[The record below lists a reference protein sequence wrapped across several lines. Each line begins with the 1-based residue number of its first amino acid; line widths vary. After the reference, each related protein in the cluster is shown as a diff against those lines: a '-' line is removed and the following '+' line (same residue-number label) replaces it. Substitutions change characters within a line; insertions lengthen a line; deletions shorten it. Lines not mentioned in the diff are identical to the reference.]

1 MSKISVAHRVLL
13 LAALAVSACYDEPT
27 HPSTTSALP
36 EEPSRLVISSPLP
49 FIALGAGI
57 IHSCA
62 VRQGGVVECW
72 GLDAY
77 GQAPASR
84 YSADPGHSS
93 FIQVAA
99 SSAYTCGLR
108 DDEAVECWGEIA
120 TINPP
125 PVMPRGYVQIAGGR
139 DHTCALVSAG
149 VVNGVVE
156 CWGSNITVR
165 LPQLRLLPRG
175 ASHRWMVASTTL
187 ARCAVT
193 GWSSAG
199 GQGR

>member
-13 LAALAVSACYDEPT
+13 LAALAVSACDDEPT

-36 EEPSRLVISSPLP
+36 EEPSRLVISSPLR

-72 GLDAY
+72 GSDAY

-84 YSADPGHSS
+84 YSSDPSHSS

-156 CWGSNITVR
+156 CWGSNTYGQAPATKAAATGSFTQVDGGFYHTCA
-165 LPQLRLLPRG
+165 LR
-175 ASHRWMVASTTL
+175 SD
-187 ARCAVT
+187 